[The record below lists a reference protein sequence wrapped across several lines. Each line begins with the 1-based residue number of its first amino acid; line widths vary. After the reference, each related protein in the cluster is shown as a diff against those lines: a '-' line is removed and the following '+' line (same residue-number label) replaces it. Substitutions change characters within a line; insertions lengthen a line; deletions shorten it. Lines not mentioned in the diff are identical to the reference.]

1 MDLVSHLAT
10 VKLACR
16 YVFVKS
22 ACQKE
27 PTKPRQKTGRKTGL
41 QKRLVSA
48 GSDPACSTVSKDP
61 YSATLPDMAS
71 SMASKPQRVAVYLRV
86 STDDQHAENQLLH
99 LREFCER
106 WEGHELVGE
115 YVDRESGTRGRR
127 ERKDF
132 DRMFSDAARRRFD
145 VLLFWALDRFSR
157 EGIRKTIAYL
167 QRLDDCG
174 VAFKSYTKP
183 FLDTDNELIAHIV
196 LGVSSYY
203 AQQEALRISERT
215 KAGLERARKDGKV
228 LGRPDGFERWA
239 PVLAGMKEQG
249 SSQGMMSRQTG
260 LSYNT
265 VKKYLVRMETEP
277 RRKPRCSERS
287 KQS

>member
-1 MDLVSHLAT
+1 VVT
-10 VKLACR
+10 T
-16 YVFVKS
+16 
-22 ACQKE
+22 
-27 PTKPRQKTGRKTGL
+27 PI
-41 QKRLVSA
+41 
-48 GSDPACSTVSKDP
+48 
-61 YSATLPDMAS
+61 
-71 SMASKPQRVAVYLRV
+71 RVATYYRV
-86 STDDQHAENQLLH
+86 SREEQDPENQLIQ

-106 WEGHELVGE
+106 WDDHRLVAE

-132 DRMFSDAARRRFD
+132 DRMFADAARRRFD

-174 VAFKSYTKP
+174 VAFKSYTEP

-196 LGVSSYY
+196 LGVTSYY

-215 KAGLERARKDGKV
+215 KAGLERARRSGKV
-228 LGRPDGFERWA
+228 LGRPDGFERWD
-239 PVLAGMKEQG
+239 PVLAGMKEQEF
-249 SSQGMMSRQTG
+249 SQGKMSRETG

-265 VKKYLVRMETEP
+265 VKKYLRRLEGP
-277 RRKPRCSERS
+277 RGE
-287 KQS
+287 QA

>member
-1 MDLVSHLAT
+1 MAT
-10 VKLACR
+10 R
-16 YVFVKS
+16 S
-22 ACQKE
+22 
-27 PTKPRQKTGRKTGL
+27 
-41 QKRLVSA
+41 
-48 GSDPACSTVSKDP
+48 
-61 YSATLPDMAS
+61 
-71 SMASKPQRVAVYLRV
+71 QRVAIYLRV
-86 STDDQHAENQLLH
+86 SKEDQDPDNQLIQ

-106 WEGHELVGE
+106 WEGHELVAE
-115 YVDRESGTRGRR
+115 YVDHESGTRGRR

-132 DRMFSDAARRRFD
+132 DKMFADAARRRFD

-174 VAFKSYTKP
+174 AAFKSYTEP

-196 LGVSSYY
+196 LGVTSYY

-215 KAGLERARKDGKV
+215 RAGLQRGRRNGKV

-239 PVLAGMKEQG
+239 PVLVEMKEQG
-249 SSQGMMSRQTG
+249 FSQGRMSRETG

-265 VKKYLVRMETEP
+265 VKKYL
-277 RRKPRCSERS
+277 RRLEGVL
-287 KQS
+287 